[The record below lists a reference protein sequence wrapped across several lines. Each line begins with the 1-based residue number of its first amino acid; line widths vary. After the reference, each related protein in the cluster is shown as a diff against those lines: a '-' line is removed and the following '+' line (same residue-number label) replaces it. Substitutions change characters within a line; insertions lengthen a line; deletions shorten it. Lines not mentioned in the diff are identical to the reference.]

1 MARRAKAATAFA
13 LAAVLALAGA
23 AAAQQAGAAPLSQQ
37 LPAPGAVVVR
47 KVRKVPAGTPLPAG
61 YRPASGATG
70 TVMAAS
76 GTPVMRRYVPAG
88 ARDAA
93 APMATPDAQPQ
104 FAAATAPAQA
114 AAAVPVA
121 AAEEPTKTRYSFQN
135 MLKINPNAGGGNLLT
150 NVASLAK
157 TGINPNSPLNVEDL
171 IKLGLSFPKLGNGTA
186 SLGDQLGA
194 VAVANKVR
202 KLLPKQGATIDAEYA
217 AGVLDAIT
225 RDASGKLDVTKLA
238 RLAQAWAG
246 ALAPFAEQFARDMQ
260 SNANGV
266 IASMLTSGSKMVD
279 VGKISSALG
288 IKAEGQQELLA
299 ALAPLLDKS
308 SSTELYGLLQK
319 LAKPGME
326 ALQKSGAGGDA
337 DVAQLM
343 TTAMG
348 AIGRGVQ
355 KMG

>member
-1 MARRAKAATAFA
+1 MARRRTVAARALA
-13 LAAVLALAGA
+13 LAAVLALAGG
-23 AAAQQAGAAPLSQQ
+23 AAAQSGGLSQQQ

-47 KVRKVPAGTPLPAG
+47 KVRRVVPAGTPLPAG
-61 YRPASGATG
+61 YRAAAADPSGPLVHRVA
-70 TVMAAS
+70 
-76 GTPVMRRYVPAG
+76 PAG
-88 ARDAA
+88 ARDAV
-93 APMATPDAQPQ
+93 MATPDAQPQ
-104 FAAATAPAQA
+104 FAAAAAPAAAPAATA
-114 AAAVPVA
+114 AAAPA
-121 AAEEPTKTRYSFQN
+121 NEPAKARYSFQN
-135 MLKINPNAGGGNLLT
+135 MLKINPSAGGGNILQ

-157 TGINPNSPLNVEDL
+157 TGINPTAPLNVEDL
-171 IKLGLSFPKLGNGTA
+171 IKLGVAFPKLGNGTA
-186 SLGDQLGA
+186 SLGDQMGA

-202 KLLPKQGATIDAEYA
+202 RLLPKQGAAIDAEFA
-217 AGVLDAIT
+217 AGVLDAVT

-238 RLAQAWAG
+238 RLAQAWAQ
-246 ALAPFAEQFARDMQ
+246 ALVPFAEQFARDMQ
-260 SNANGV
+260 RNANGV
-266 IASMLTSGSKMVD
+266 VASMLTSGSKMVD
-279 VGKISSALG
+279 VGKVGSALG
-288 IKAEGQQELLA
+288 VKAENQQELLA

-326 ALQKSGAGGDA
+326 ALGKSGASGDA